1 MQYLLNKQEQKAC
14 NSISSLELEFIDFQ
28 LFNKVLL
35 KAEALKNNWH
45 FNNYLSQKKKKI
57 TIRQNNPHL
66 NTTFT
71 FLYYSMGILT
81 KSSPMVYR
89 WLGVSWQILNR
100 MVWEPRAKQYLK
112 R

>member
-57 TIRQNNPHL
+57 YHKTKQPTPEHNIYIFVLQYGNSYQVFTNGISMARRVLADLKQN
-66 NTTFT
+66 
-71 FLYYSMGILT
+71 G
-81 KSSPMVYR
+81 
-89 WLGVSWQILNR
+89 LGAQSKAI
-100 MVWEPRAKQYLK
+100 P
-112 R
+112 